1 MTDSQDIDISVERI
15 AAQRQRETRVL
26 EYFELQQLKESHW
39 CEKGVLCHVKQAALS
54 YDVSLQGHELSYTL
68 PSQKQTF
75 CTMMGS
81 TSITI
86 TQQTGPVEGAILC
99 HCHAPDCMP
108 KLIKTLCALGDIFK
122 M

>member
-1 MTDSQDIDISVERI
+1 MTDSQGIDINVERI

-26 EYFELQQLKESHW
+26 EYFQLQQLKESHW

-54 YDVSLQGHELSYTL
+54 YDVSIQGCELSYTL
-68 PSQKQTF
+68 PLQKQTF

-81 TSITI
+81 TSIEI
-86 TQQTGPVEGAILC
+86 SQQVGPVEGAILC
-99 HCHAPDCMP
+99 HCHAPDCMS

-122 M
+122 